1 MSKIVL
7 GLMFGGV
14 AALPFF
20 GAQTLTPLPQTA
32 NSAQQ
37 KQMTGAV
44 VNPNARN
51 LDQFL
56 TTVRNVGL
64 MQGKQMGEISSI
76 TAEMRK
82 YALATTTDFL
92 AQFIKESKTSA
103 RKMSYA
109 SPFAEKIAVAFEK
122 VSEVFLPRADAAG
135 LSFGGFVTY
144 VFPCTCSGNW
154 LVGLFPTSIP
164 PIVLITHYQGAQMF
178 MNFNAPFTLQMLGL
192 YSPGGACLFYAGLV
206 CVPLPSQ
213 AMTTPFLGSS

>member
-20 GAQTLTPLPQTA
+20 GAQTLTPLPQTT
-32 NSAQQ
+32 NLVQQ
-37 KQMTGAV
+37 KQMTNVV

-64 MQGKQMGEISSI
+64 MQGKQIGEISSI

-82 YALATTTDFL
+82 YALATTTDFF
-92 AQFIKESKTSA
+92 AQFVKESKTST
-103 RKMSYA
+103 RKMSHA
-109 SPFAEKIAVAFEK
+109 SPFAEKLAGAFEK
-122 VSEVFLPRADAAG
+122 ISEVFLPSADAAG
-135 LSFGGFVTY
+135 LSFGGMVIY
-144 VFPCTCSGNW
+144 VFPCTCTGNW
-154 LVGLFPTSIP
+154 LIGMIPMSIP
-164 PIVLITHYQGAQMF
+164 PIVLITHYSGAQMF
-178 MNFNAPFTLQMLGL
+178 TNYNAPFTLFMLGQ
-192 YSPGGACLFYAGLV
+192 YANGGSCQFYAGIT
-206 CVPLPSQ
+206 CITLPSQ